1 MSKMCP
7 LNYNRAKKDV
17 SACMGDGCAWWNPIS
32 EQCSIVTIAE
42 GIVYMLGKVSESE
55 VSDDD
60 NNPME
65 EREISAPES

>member
-17 SACMGDGCAWWNPIS
+17 SACMGDGCAWWNDVS
-32 EQCSIVTIAE
+32 EQCAIVTIAQW
-42 GIVYMLGKVSESE
+42 MLFTACEQE

-60 NNPME
+60 NNAGDSE
-65 EREISAPES
+65 PEAGDKG